1 MLKNSPVFRP
11 LALSSTGLL
20 RSLSRFFLFTA
31 SLTTLVLAQ
40 SASAETF
47 YKWVDKAGSTH
58 YTQTPPGK
66 NSAKSAKKVYI
77 DDLAPP
83 TPVAPANTEN
93 SNSNANTGTTNGNSN
108 SGNATSVM
116 DANQLANAA
125 TNGSVPNTNGQ
136 QQAPQTTTAP
146 QPQPVITPITPPPAN
161 RLIVPTQDQTRPAFS
176 ER

>member
-1 MLKNSPVFRP
+1 MLKNSPTFKPSALLFTGLPHR
-11 LALSSTGLL
+11 LSSV
-20 RSLSRFFLFTA
+20 FLFTVGL
-31 SLTTLVLAQ
+31 STLVLAQ

-83 TPVAPANTEN
+83 TPVATTNTEN
-93 SNSNANTGTTNGNSN
+93 STNNANTGNSN
-108 SGNATSVM
+108 NGNATSVM

-136 QQAPQTTTAP
+136 QQAPQATTAP
-146 QPQPVITPITPPPAN
+146 QSQPVITPITPPPAN

>member
-1 MLKNSPVFRP
+1 MLKNSPAVRP
-11 LALSSTGLL
+11 LGLSSTGLIY
-20 RSLSRFFLFTA
+20 SLSRGLLFAA
-31 SLTTLVLAQ
+31 SLGTLVLAQ

-77 DDLAPP
+77 DDQAPP

-93 SNSNANTGTTNGNSN
+93 STNNANTGTSN

-136 QQAPQTTTAP
+136 QQAPQATTAP

>member
-1 MLKNSPVFRP
+1 MLKNSPAVRP
-11 LALSSTGLL
+11 LGLSSTGLIY
-20 RSLSRFFLFTA
+20 SLSRGLLFAA
-31 SLTTLVLAQ
+31 SLGTLVLAQ
-40 SASAETF
+40 SVNAETF

-77 DDLAPP
+77 DDQAPP

-93 SNSNANTGTTNGNSN
+93 STNNANTGTSN

-136 QQAPQTTTAP
+136 QQAPQATTVS

-161 RLIVPTQDQTRPAFS
+161 RLIVPTRDQTRPAFS

>member
-1 MLKNSPVFRP
+1 MLKNSPAVRP
-11 LALSSTGLL
+11 LGLSSTGLIY
-20 RSLSRFFLFTA
+20 SLSRGLLFAA
-31 SLTTLVLAQ
+31 SLGTLVLAQ

-77 DDLAPP
+77 DDQAPP

-93 SNSNANTGTTNGNSN
+93 STNNANNGTSN

-136 QQAPQTTTAP
+136 QQAPQATTAS

>member
-1 MLKNSPVFRP
+1 MLKNSPAFRP
-11 LALSSTGLL
+11 LRLSSTGLIY
-20 RSLSRFFLFTA
+20 SLSRGLLFAA
-31 SLTTLVLAQ
+31 SLSTLVLAQ

-66 NSAKSAKKVYI
+66 NSAKTAKKVYI

-93 SNSNANTGTTNGNSN
+93 NTNNANTGNSN
-108 SGNATSVM
+108 NGNATSVM

-136 QQAPQTTTAP
+136 QQAPQATTAP